1 MAAARIKL
9 GIQDVL
15 YLGNL
20 EPKRDW
26 GFAGDYVEAMWLM
39 LQQENPDDYVIA
51 TGKSHS
57 VREFLELVFDRA
69 GLNINEHV
77 KIDERLFRPHEV
89 PYLLGDPTR
98 ARKKL
103 NWTPKVSFKDLA
115 IMMYESDLKNINKGV
130 LI

>member
-1 MAAARIKL
+1 
-9 GIQDVL
+9 
-15 YLGNL
+15 
-20 EPKRDW
+20 
-26 GFAGDYVEAMWLM
+26 MWLM